1 MKIPSSNLGRTCC
14 VQKLFLTFRTI
25 FVHNMLCKKK
35 SFLQRFTFNKEIQ
48 MIETD
53 ESEDEFEDLSKL
65 TDLSKLY
72 MKLIVKV
79 NVENKWSSEKMYD
92 KIKRNLLIDVQ
103 EKTFLNG
110 EVENDKMIS
119 RQSIME
125 ENLLDDH
132 PKIIGYNCNP
142 NAKKTFASPLIK
154 QEIKKALNSKAV
166 EEREKFNE
174 NVSWKKCPLCQ
185 CSFSIRTRID
195 ERHEDLNRHMD
206 NCEEFQK
213 ISRKLKKYCPIC
225 KREPK
230 NSLIFHIKRHILGG
244 SDSSESPNES
254 PSESSED
261 IDSDDIIII
270 SDTEDNDSI
279 DS

>member
-1 MKIPSSNLGRTCC
+1 
-14 VQKLFLTFRTI
+14 
-25 FVHNMLCKKK
+25 
-35 SFLQRFTFNKEIQ
+35 

-53 ESEDEFEDLSKL
+53 ESEDQFEDLSKL

-72 MKLIVKV
+72 KLLIVKV
-79 NVENKWSSEKMYD
+79 NVENKWSSEKIYD
-92 KIKRNLLIDVQ
+92 KIKKKRPIDS
-103 EKTFLNG
+103 EKKAFLND
-110 EVENDKMIS
+110 EVGIDNMPYV
-119 RQSIME
+119 QSIVE
-125 ENLLDDH
+125 ENLLGDH
-132 PKIIGYNCNP
+132 PKIIGFHCNP
-142 NAKKTFASPLIK
+142 NSKKTFESPTFKL
-154 QEIKKALNSKAV
+154 EIKKALNSNAI
-166 EEREKFNE
+166 EEREKSNE
-174 NVSWKKCPLCQ
+174 KFSSKKCPLCQ

-195 ERHEDLNRHMD
+195 ECHEDLNRHME

-213 ISRKLKKYCPIC
+213 ISQKPKKYCPIC
-225 KREPK
+225 QREPK